1 MGEARMHIESPLIDH
16 SYIKDNKVNDPFKFN
31 TSHEQVIV
39 IKQEVKAKFN
49 EKWRKK
55 KKQIHWVD
63 FRKIIPKPFPLLP
76 SVFFLKKIKN

>member
-1 MGEARMHIESPLIDH
+1 MGEERMHIESPLVDH

-49 EKWRKK
+49 EK
-55 KKQIHWVD
+55 
-63 FRKIIPKPFPLLP
+63 
-76 SVFFLKKIKN
+76 